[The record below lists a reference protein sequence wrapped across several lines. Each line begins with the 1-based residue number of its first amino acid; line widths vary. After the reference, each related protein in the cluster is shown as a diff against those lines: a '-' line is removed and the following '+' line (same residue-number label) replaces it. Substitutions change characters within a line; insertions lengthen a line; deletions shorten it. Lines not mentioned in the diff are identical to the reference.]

1 MKKINILLFVLL
13 IYLSLILRSVEV
25 LCKNFL
31 FGFDQGRDY
40 LAVKDIVVNH
50 KLTLIG
56 SEIGAGSAGF
66 QGIFHGPFHY
76 YFLSIPFIILGGDPY
91 GGIVLMFLFGI
102 ASIVLGYFLGKKLFG
117 TTGGIV
123 SALLVAISPPLISQ
137 SRFVWNSH
145 PSTLFILLA
154 FYFVYLFTKNKNK
167 KSIFFAS
174 FFSGFIYNF
183 ELAISIPI
191 SITLVLYCIFILR
204 LRNLKHYF
212 LLLSGFI
219 LAFLPMLFFELRHG
233 FMGLNGFKNY
243 LLHHEETAVTL
254 TFLQL
259 LTKDHFD
266 SFWFNFSFTFPR
278 QTFIP
283 AILIFLVVFLPALF
297 FFLKEK
303 NTALKNF
310 FKYLLILIPV
320 NFLVFFPL
328 RNAVYAYY
336 LIDLNLSYIFLFS
349 YSIFSAYKNKHL
361 IFKFLLTSFLIIF
374 LVQAIIYYTP
384 NAKYDYSDYGG
395 DAKIKGR
402 LDALDYIYKDAKKEK
417 FGLLV
422 FSPPIYTYP
431 YDYLIW
437 WYGQRKYGYVPYK
450 NKKGLF
456 YLLVEKDSS
465 KPWSY
470 KGWMETVIKTG
481 RVVETKTLPSGFIIQ
496 KRISD
501 KKNEI

>member
-1 MKKINILLFVLL
+1 MKKINVLLILLL

-25 LCKNFL
+25 LNKNYL

-76 YFLSIPFIILGGDPY
+76 YFLSIPFIIFGGDPY
-91 GGIVLMFLFGI
+91 GGIVLMFIF
-102 ASIVLGYFLGKKLFG
+102 SISAIILSYFLGKKLFG
-117 TTGGIV
+117 TTIGII

-145 PSTLFILLA
+145 PSTLFILIA

-167 KSIFFAS
+167 KSIFFAA
-174 FFSGFIYNF
+174 FFSGFVYNF
-183 ELAISIPI
+183 ELAIAIPMSIA
-191 SITLVLYCIFILR
+191 LVLYCFFILR
-204 LRNLKHYF
+204 ARFLKLYVF
-212 LLLSGFI
+212 LFFGLVSS
-219 LAFLPMLFFELRHG
+219 FLPMIFFELRHK
-233 FMGLNGFKNY
+233 FMGLNGLINY

-254 TFLQL
+254 KFLQL

-266 SFWFNFSFTFPR
+266 SFWFNFSYTFPR
-278 QTFIP
+278 QTFFP
-283 AILIFLVVFLPALF
+283 AILIFLIVFLPAVF
-297 FFLKEK
+297 FFFREK
-303 NTALKNF
+303 NVVLKRF
-310 FKYLLILIPV
+310 CAYLLILVPI
-320 NFLVFFPL
+320 NFIVFFPL

-349 YSIFSAYKNKHL
+349 YAIFSAYKNRNF
-361 IFKFLLTSFLIIF
+361 IFKPLLTSLLIIF
-374 LVQAIIYYTP
+374 LVRAAVYNTP
-384 NAKYDYSDYGG
+384 NAKYDYFDYGG

-402 LDALDYIYKDAKKEK
+402 IDALDYIYKDAKKEK

-422 FSPPIYTYP
+422 FRPPIYTYP
-431 YDYLIW
+431 YDYLVW
-437 WYGQRKYGYVPYK
+437 WYGQKKYGYIPPRE
-450 NKKGLF
+450 KKGLF
-456 YLLVEKDSS
+456 YLLIEKDSS

-470 KGWMETVIKTG
+470 NGWLETVVKTG
-481 RVVETKTLPSGFIIQ
+481 RIIETKTLPSGFIVQ
-496 KRISD
+496 KRIA
-501 KKNEI
+501 K